1 MPNYY
6 IFMCNKNTYE
16 ECLEKKIF
24 GNKFYKKKVERII
37 PKDILFLHNYVDN
50 TIEGPFYA
58 ASNGQENIDK
68 NAWRGR
74 FPYQVR
80 INPKNNT
87 VKFTLD
93 AFKKFGVEFQT
104 GFMNHFTFEIP
115 EYIGKELMKNIGQIK
130 FQDNKREYE
139 IIDTG
144 ITDTDIRLK
153 YPAKYRTDDGHY
165 VRSKNEVIVDNWLY
179 RNYVTHCY
187 EKLVPGEKMLSDF
200 FIKKDNIE
208 VYIEVW
214 GLNDPAYRNRKNE
227 KISIYKNKSLKLI
240 NLDENCIMNIDDIMT
255 KEMKKFGL
263 L

>member
-1 MPNYY
+1 
-6 IFMCNKNTYE
+6 MCNKNTYE
-16 ECLEKKIF
+16 ECLEKKLF

-37 PKDILFLHNYVDN
+37 PKDIFFLHNYDDN

-58 ASNGQENIDK
+58 VSNGQENIDK
-68 NAWRGR
+68 NAWGGR

-80 INPKNNT
+80 IKPKNNT

-93 AFKKFGVEFQT
+93 AFKKFGVEYQT
-104 GFMNHFTFEIP
+104 GFMDHFTFEIP

-130 FQDNKREYE
+130 FQDDKKEYE

-214 GLNDPAYRNRKNE
+214 GLDDPAYKNRKNE
-227 KISIYKNKSLKLI
+227 KINIYKNKSLKLI